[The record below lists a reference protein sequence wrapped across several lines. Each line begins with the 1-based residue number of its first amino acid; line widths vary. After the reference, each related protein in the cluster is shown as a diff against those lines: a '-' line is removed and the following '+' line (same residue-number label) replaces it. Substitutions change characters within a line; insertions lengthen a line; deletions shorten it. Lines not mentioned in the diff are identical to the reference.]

1 MNLKRLITVLAALAL
16 AIATAAL
23 AQKSAEKSSS
33 LKTRPYVPDI
43 ATFLQ
48 IGACTPAGVSWD
60 GKDVYFNSTMS
71 GEPQVYRINEAG
83 WPVQTTTFADGVDGF
98 SLSWAGDQAIASA
111 AVGGN
116 ENSQLFW
123 MDPHSGR
130 RQQLIDMPKV
140 QFGNVAWAHD
150 DQSFFFRS
158 NEENLKDFFIYRY
171 DLATGARHKVFGDT
185 AGVRGN
191 LALSELA
198 PDDAKLIVTRYTS
211 NVNND
216 LFLLDLKSGK
226 SEQLTSDSADVV
238 YGSVDMLPDGKTIWL
253 TCNDNPSGMA
263 KLATMDLATHKLTYV
278 NDGWFDTKWEVE
290 GCGFSRDKQ
299 IQFAEVNED
308 GYARLYMRDFASKQP
323 LPNPPLD
330 GILGA
335 GGVDQHGNIYVS
347 FSGPTRA
354 PDVWKWNPATKEL
367 KQLTFSIYAGI
378 DRSMFIEP
386 KLVRFESFD
395 KLQIPAFL
403 YLPPGWKQ
411 GQPLPFVIDAHGG
424 PEGQARPS
432 FIRNYQYLML
442 NGYGVLAV
450 NPRGSSG
457 YGRDYMALDNY
468 KKRKDSLKDYKAA
481 ADWLIKMGYSAPGM
495 LAIRGGS
502 YGGYVSLGMITEY
515 PTLFSAAVDEVGIAN
530 FVTFLTN
537 TASYRRALREAEYGP
552 LADSTFLA
560 AISPIHKANE
570 IKTPLLIIHGVNDP
584 RVPISEARQMAA
596 AISAKGGAV
605 DTLFF
610 PDEGHGSAKKE
621 NTIVTYEK
629 QIDFF
634 NKYLKPK
641 TASGPGK

>member
-1 MNLKRLITVLAALAL
+1 MNTKNPITIFAALVL
-16 AIATAAL
+16 TLVSAAQ
-23 AQKSAEKSSS
+23 AQQSASFKH
-33 LKTRPYVPDI
+33 RPYVPKI

-48 IGACTPAGVSWD
+48 IGGCGPSGVSWD
-60 GKDVYFNSTMS
+60 GKDVYFTANMS
-71 GEPQVYRINEAG
+71 GEPQVYRVNEAG
-83 WPVQTTTFADGVDGF
+83 WPMQLTTFTDGVSGF
-98 SLSWAGDQAIASA
+98 SLSWAGDQAITTA

-123 MDPHSGR
+123 MDPQSGR
-130 RQQLIDMPKV
+130 QQQLIDMPNV

-158 NEENLKDFFIYRY
+158 NEENLKDFFIYRFEM
-171 DLATGARHKVFGDT
+171 ATGNYAKVFGDT
-185 AGVRGN
+185 NGVRGN
-191 LALSELA
+191 LAINDLSE
-198 PDDAKLIVTRYTS
+198 DDSRIIVARYTS

-216 LFLLDLKSGK
+216 LFLVDLKTGRH
-226 SEQLTSDSADVV
+226 EQLNNDSGDVV
-238 YGSVDMLPDGKTIWL
+238 YGSIELMPDGQTIWL
-253 TCNDNPSGMA
+253 TCNDNPSGMSKIA
-263 KLATMDLATHKLTYV
+263 TLDLTTRKLEYV

-290 GCGFSRDKQ
+290 GCGFSRDKR

-308 GYARLYMRDFASKQP
+308 GYARMYMRDFTTKQP

-330 GILGA
+330 GLLGA
-335 GGVDQHGNIYVS
+335 GGSDKHGNIYVS

-354 PDVWKWNPATKEL
+354 PDVWKWNPTTKEL

-386 KLVRFESFD
+386 RLVRFESFD

-403 YLPPGWKQ
+403 YLPPSWKQ
-411 GQPLPFVIDAHGG
+411 GQPVPFVIDAHGG
-424 PEGQARPS
+424 PEGQARPG

-457 YGRDYMALDNY
+457 YGRDFMALDNY

-481 ADWLIKMGYSAPGM
+481 ADWLVKLGYSAPGM
-495 LAIRGGS
+495 MAIRGGS

-515 PTLFSAAVDEVGIAN
+515 PTLFSAAVCDVGIAN

-552 LADSTFLA
+552 LSDSTFLA
-560 AISPIHKANE
+560 TISPIHKAGDV
-570 IKTPLLIIHGVNDP
+570 KTPLLLIHGANDP
-584 RVPISEARQMAA
+584 RVPIGEARQMCA
-596 AISAKGGAV
+596 AISANGGIV
-605 DTLFF
+605 DTLIFA
-610 PDEGHGSAKKE
+610 DEGHGSAKKE
-621 NTIVTYEK
+621 NTIQTYEK
-629 QIDFF
+629 QIEFF
-634 NKYLKPK
+634 DAYLKPK
-641 TASGPGK
+641 TVKVKE